1 MIKELLVI
9 VSLMVSL
16 GVTSCFSPPQKTS
29 PVASPQPEQVP
40 RETSPA
46 PTPGSH
52 PGTPKTAIV
61 PSGTPALFSQ
71 TDATQAAMSS
81 ILEDQKATWLLNGG
95 QFTSDLSSLPSQPG
109 SQTALYHF
117 EIVQADQQIAIA
129 TATAKQANLPS
140 YTGVVFAIEASL
152 PILGLCQTN
161 QPSLTPPAPPQLTG
175 TQIECALGSSL
186 VDQG

>member
-9 VSLMVSL
+9 ASLIVGL
-16 GVTSCFSPPQKTS
+16 GVTSCVSPPQKTS
-29 PVASPQPEQVP
+29 PVASPQPEPVS
-40 RETSPA
+40 RETSPV
-46 PTPGSH
+46 PTPGSL
-52 PGTPKTAIV
+52 PGAPKTAIV
-61 PSGTPALFSQ
+61 PSGTPAPFSQ
-71 TDATQAAMSS
+71 TDAAQVAISS

-95 QFTSDLSSLPSQPG
+95 QFTPALSALPSKPAPE
-109 SQTALYHF
+109 TALYQF
-117 EIVQADQQIAIA
+117 EIVQADQQMAIA

-140 YTGVVFAIEASL
+140 YTGGVFAIEASL

-175 TQIECALGSSL
+175 TQIECPLGSSL